1 MRPAPEFHNRR
12 LFGFAL
18 DALLYVSVYLVI
30 VAPLAGLVRDVVLG
44 AGE

>member
-1 MRPAPEFHNRR
+1 MRLAPEFHNRR

-18 DALLYVSVYLVI
+18 DALLWACVYLFM
-30 VAPLAGLVRDVVLG
+30 VAPLAEFVRGIVWA

>member
-12 LFGFAL
+12 LIGYAL
-18 DALLYVSVYLVI
+18 DALLWAAIGLLGIAPAIEFVRGI
-30 VAPLAGLVRDVVLG
+30 VWV